1 MAYYKPSAYRSISF
15 YNLLD
20 NKKGELYINR
30 LAKSFGGSH
39 AHFFERWYKLTGE
52 AKEIYP
58 SQGLLVTP
66 FDYLPYLGKTILS
79 DEKLWQTIL
88 VRWYLLELFNHP
100 DRLINLIKV
109 EKEDFVSPQKVDCK
123 VMTAALK
130 EGLSLS
136 VHDFGMNVIGTDE
149 MRISRRQLLER
160 GPFIKLGKYARVPF
174 SGGAMPDIFGCEAS
188 LATMAMCHA
197 LVCLPRNGMFSDIK
211 RQADLAKGA
220 FNWMEQ
226 EPLLAL
232 RKDKV
237 ELLKRWQHNLV
248 GVIEP
253 DHETSIARAKSLYK
267 VGIRSFRVY
276 SPEPG
281 KEALI
286 TVQNLRKEFG
296 DKIEI
301 FAGQAASL
309 RQAYSLQ
316 KSGADGLYLGIG
328 GGGRCITAMRSGS
341 TVNWPELLWLMRGE
355 INIPSIIEG
364 GASEQIGVTLLLGA
378 SGIGVTR
385 MAGGGTIESPGGL
398 MYLVDD
404 HGKWFKPYG
413 GEASAR
419 TKYQDNKVLA
429 FGIPSF
435 VEGETTKA
443 FKSYIP
449 HVQPTLTE
457 NILLLLE
464 DVILSMVFRG
474 VSSISQLHNI
484 NPSPLRRI
492 TSAGHMIQRT
502 H

>member
-1 MAYYKPSAYRSISF
+1 VAYYKPSAYRNINF
-15 YNLLD
+15 RDLLD
-20 NKKGELYINR
+20 NKKGEAYINR
-30 LAKSFGGSH
+30 FAKSLYKNHSQFI
-39 AHFFERWYKLTGE
+39 ERWYKITGE

-79 DEKLWQTIL
+79 DEKLWQTL
-88 VRWYLLELFNHP
+88 MTRWYLLELFNHP
-100 DRLINLIKV
+100 DRLTNLEKV
-109 EKEDFVSPQKVDCK
+109 EKNQFVAPQKVNCK
-123 VMTAALK
+123 VMTTALK

-136 VHDFGMNVIGTDE
+136 VYDLGMNVVGTDE
-149 MRISRRQLLER
+149 SRISRRQLLEQ
-160 GPFIKLGKYARVPF
+160 GPFVKLGKYARIPF
-174 SGGAMPDIFGCEAS
+174 SGGAMPDIFGSVAS
-188 LATMAMCHA
+188 IASMAMCHG

-211 RQADLAKGA
+211 RQTDLARESII
-220 FNWMEQ
+220 WMEE
-226 EPLLAL
+226 EPLLTM
-232 RKDKV
+232 RKDKDN
-237 ELLKRWQHNLV
+237 LLKRWQHNLV

-253 DHETSIARAKSLYK
+253 DHGTSITRAKSLFK
-267 VGIRSFRVY
+267 AGIRFFRVY

-281 KEALI
+281 KEALL

-296 DKIEI
+296 KEIEI
-301 FAGQAASL
+301 FAGQVASVK
-309 RQAYSLQ
+309 QAYSLE
-316 KSGADGLYLGIG
+316 KAGADGLYLGIG

-341 TVNWPELLWLMRGE
+341 TVNWPELLWQMRGE

-404 HGKWFKPYG
+404 KGKWFKPYG

-419 TKYQDNKVLA
+419 TKYQDGKVMA

-443 FKSYIP
+443 FKSYVP

-464 DVILSMVFRG
+464 DVVLSMVFRG
-474 VSSISQLHNI
+474 ASSIAQLQNI

-492 TSAGHMIQRT
+492 TPAGFMIQRT